1 MPTDRDIEIL
11 DLINT
16 LAREATATMQRSL
29 REAELGLVAMEA
41 RTLRFIARHPG
52 CTQSDIVRE
61 SGRDK
66 AQIARV
72 VKVLLERGEIRR
84 RPEAVGEK
92 RQPLE
97 VTQPGETSHA
107 RAESLRNDVAK
118 AMASGLG
125 AGERRELVRMLR
137 HMVERSR
144 EPEDS

>member
-16 LAREATATMQRSL
+16 LAHQATATMQRSL

-97 VTQPGETSHA
+97 VTQAGEASYA
-107 RAESLRNDVAK
+107 RAESLRKDVAK

-125 AGERRELVRMLR
+125 AAERRELVRMLQ
-137 HMVERSR
+137 HMAERSR
-144 EPEDS
+144 EREDS